1 MSRTPARVTQA
12 DIARAARVAAS
23 MPGWR
28 VRITADADIIVE
40 PGPPENGAPQKPLA
54 PAPEYRL

>member
-1 MSRTPARVTQA
+1 MSRSPARVTQA

-40 PGPPENGAPQKPLA
+40 QGEPQEQPSQKPLA